1 MRRYIHRRVGRG
13 RHRIKRIHRVFLLL
27 FLMLPTMIWAEKRL
41 PNLPPEVRETA
52 LRGFAQ
58 EKISDTVSDFLED
71 TPVLSGDTLLTIDTY
86 RLRKAQ
92 TALTAQL
99 QKRLT
104 GRAVLWVPLGSLTD
118 IALLNGRGPKIP
130 VILSTVCAADLAF
143 ESAMASAGIN
153 RTQVRISLRITA
165 EVSSLSV
172 TFPGTISVAVSY
184 PVYESVH
191 EGAVPQIASVLK

>member
-1 MRRYIHRRVGRG
+1 MALHR
-13 RHRIKRIHRVFLLL
+13 
-27 FLMLPTMIWAEKRL
+27 
-41 PNLPPEVRETA
+41 
-52 LRGFAQ
+52 
-58 EKISDTVSDFLED
+58 ISDTVSDFLED
-71 TPVLSGDTLLTIDTY
+71 DPIISVDTLLTIDTY

-118 IALLNGRGPKIP
+118 IALLNGRGPRIP

-143 ESAMASAGIN
+143 ESSMASAGIN
-153 RTQVRISLRITA
+153 RTQVQISLRVTVQ
-165 EVSSLSV
+165 VSSLSV
-172 TFPGTISVAVSY
+172 AFPGTVSAVVTY

-191 EGAVPQIASVLK
+191 EGAVPQIASVLR